1 MKSLKK
7 QSKKHTLTEV
17 KPISP
22 SITNKFDKPSLDVL
36 GLIINKPMQ
45 FKDYSESMV
54 NVLAANFQDIARI
67 VGIKEVLDISYCHE
81 LAGMIINE
89 YPNFTAPELK
99 IAVRMGVMGKYPNFD
114 NNHYQQLSPQYISS
128 MIVAYK
134 THRSNIYSK
143 YKMLQDSIRRE
154 EEPKKVS
161 KKDMFYEGLSLV
173 EAEYKDYLE
182 NPKGYMDSKF
192 RTTQFKYIYE
202 FLTKHKLIEPKSFKD
217 DSELKRYVVSWYRA
231 IKNLKSTPR
240 EYICGKY
247 KIPLYNQ

>member
-1 MKSLKK
+1 M
-7 QSKKHTLTEV
+7 

-22 SITNKFDKPSLDVL
+22 LITSEFDKASLDVL
-36 GLIINKPMQ
+36 SLIVNKPMR
-45 FKDYSESMV
+45 FKDYTESMV

-67 VGIKEVLDISYCHE
+67 VGIKEVLAIEYCYE
-81 LAGMIINE
+81 LAGMIIKE
-89 YPNFTAPELK
+89 YPTFTAPELK

-143 YKMLQDSIRRE
+143 YKRVQDSIRRN

-173 EAEYKDYLE
+173 DAEYNDYLE